1 MLGYHFKSNFLFIQT
16 RYSGKF
22 TPLAKTLQEDPSC
35 QLCTVMQ
42 KFVIQETAQ
51 KINDI
56 LKHPD
61 LPPLTTLRQVKLFGN
76 IDKN

>member
-1 MLGYHFKSNFLFIQT
+1 MLNTNYENQQT
-16 RYSGKF
+16 RYSAKF

-42 KFVIQETAQ
+42 KFVLQETAMR
-51 KINDI
+51 INEI

-61 LPPLTTLRQVKLFGN
+61 LPQLTTLRQVKLAAMTFFRE
-76 IDKN
+76 